1 MLPIKKVILFK
12 HGVGYFE
19 REGVVHG
26 DAAIDLYF
34 RTAEMNDVL
43 KSLTVLDLTGGLIA
57 SISYESTLSLEEQLK
72 DLAIRLPNKNTLT
85 ELLSQI
91 QGAQIAVEIGQKTVQ
106 GIVLGIETIQRQTQ
120 ETVVEQIYIS
130 LLVEG
135 ATLQSFDLLE
145 AKQITL
151 LDENLKKDLRHLL
164 NVLITTKKKDLKKLT
179 VFSKGEGERTINL
192 SYIVA
197 APLWKTSYRLLLNDK
212 SSLIQGWALVDNTQD
227 EDWENVAL
235 SLVAGL
241 PVSFSHDL
249 YSPRYQPRPVVKVK
263 NELAYAPPKLE
274 KAVYDFPAEEYLSLA
289 DNSDLSLEE
298 ETIGS
303 IDMVDD
309 SMDDSM
315 ASLGNR
321 ASSKLSAL
329 ERSVPIQTRT
339 VEVSDLFHYEI
350 ENPVTVLRQ
359 QSALV
364 PILQAPF
371 NSKRV
376 VIYNAEVRANNPLSA
391 ILFKNTTGLTLESGP
406 MTVFDNGIYV
416 GEAMLNLLKPNEEQL
431 IPFSVEL
438 GCLVS
443 IDPQSDKQNVHQVRI
458 MHGILYLYH
467 YELEYKT
474 YLINNNTERPLDFYL
489 EHRFNQQWE
498 LIDTPEP
505 VERTE
510 HFYRFRFDVPS
521 HKTKLFTVTEC
532 IEHQTTYALAN
543 TSREN
548 LQLWLEKK
556 YIDKKTLRALEGI
569 VQLTEQITQIRQE
582 IKVKESHIQAV
593 FKNQERLRHN
603 LQALGNTEDERSLRE
618 RYISQ
623 LNQEEDNLAQYQA
636 DIETLIT
643 QKGLAENNL
652 HLQIKGIDFK
662 AKL

>member
-26 DAAIDLYF
+26 DAAIDLQF

-57 SISYESTLSLEEQLK
+57 SISYESTLSLKDQLK

-91 QGAQIAVEIGQKTVQ
+91 QGAQIAVDIGQKTVQ
-106 GIVLGIETIQRQTQ
+106 GIVIGIETIQRQTQ
-120 ETVVEQIYIS
+120 ETLVEQIYIS

-135 ATLQSFDLLE
+135 ASLQSFDLLE

-151 LDENLKKDLRHLL
+151 LDGNLKKDLQHLL
-164 NVLITTKKKDLKKLT
+164 KVLITTKKKDLKKLT

-241 PVSFSHDL
+241 PVSFTHDL
-249 YSPRYQPRPVVKVK
+249 YSPRYQPRPVVEVN
-263 NELAYAPPKLE
+263 NELAYAPPKQEQALRGANLSE
-274 KAVYDFPAEEYLSLA
+274 VNFVGDADTRLAAEEQQASILDSFA
-289 DNSDLSLEE
+289 SAFDNS
-298 ETIGS
+298 
-303 IDMVDD
+303 
-309 SMDDSM
+309 
-315 ASLGNR
+315 R
-321 ASSKLSAL
+321 SKISAA
-329 ERSVPIQTRT
+329 ERSVPIQTHT
-339 VEVSDLFHYEI
+339 VEVGDLFHYEI
-350 ENPVTVLRQ
+350 ANPVTVLRQ

-371 NSKRV
+371 NSNRV

-406 MTVFDNGIYV
+406 MTVFENGIYV

-458 MHGILYLYH
+458 MHGIMYLYH

-489 EHRFNQQWE
+489 EHRFNRQWE

-521 HKTKLFTVTEC
+521 HKTKSFTVTEC
-532 IEHQTTYALAN
+532 IEHQTTYALTN

-556 YIDKKTLRALEGI
+556 YLDKKTLRALEGI
-569 VQLTEQITQIRQE
+569 VLLTEQITQIQQE
-582 IKVKESHIQAV
+582 IKVKETHIQAV

-623 LNQEEDNLAQYQA
+623 LNQEEDNLAQYQT

>member
-106 GIVLGIETIQRQTQ
+106 GIVIGIETIQRQTQ

-151 LDENLKKDLRHLL
+151 LDEDLKKDLQHLL
-164 NVLITTKKKDLKKLT
+164 NVLMTTKKKDLKKLT

-274 KAVYDFPAEEYLSLA
+274 KAVYDFPAKEGLLLEA
-289 DNSDLSLEE
+289 FDLPLEE
-298 ETIGS
+298 EEIIGS
-303 IDMVDD
+303 IMND
-309 SMDDSM
+309 SL
-315 ASLGNR
+315 ASVGNR
-321 ASSKLSAL
+321 ANSKLSAA

-350 ENPVTVLRQ
+350 EHPVTVLRQ

-376 VIYNAEVRANNPLSA
+376 VIYNAEIRANNPLSA
-391 ILFKNTTGLTLESGP
+391 ILFKNTTSLTLESGP

-532 IEHQTTYALAN
+532 IEHQTTYALTN

-582 IKVKESHIQAV
+582 IKLKESHIQAV

-623 LNQEEDNLAQYQA
+623 LNQEEDNLAQYQV

-643 QKGLAENNL
+643 QQGLAENNL
-652 HLQIKGIDFK
+652 HLQIKGIDYK

>member
-34 RTAEMNDVL
+34 RTTEMNDVL

-91 QGAQIAVEIGQKTVQ
+91 QGAQIAVDIGQKTVQ
-106 GIVLGIETIQRQTQ
+106 GIVIGIETIQRQTQ

-145 AKQITL
+145 AKQIKL
-151 LDENLKKDLRHLL
+151 LDEDLKKDLQHLL
-164 NVLITTKKKDLKKLT
+164 NVLMTTKKKDLKKLT

-274 KAVYDFPAEEYLSLA
+274 KAVYDFTAKEGLLLEA
-289 DNSDLSLEE
+289 FDLPLEE
-298 ETIGS
+298 EEIIGS
-303 IDMVDD
+303 ITND
-309 SMDDSM
+309 SLISI
-315 ASLGNR
+315 SNL
-321 ASSKLSAL
+321 ASSKLSAA
-329 ERSVPIQTRT
+329 ERSIPIQTRT

-391 ILFKNTTGLTLESGP
+391 ILFKNTTSLTLESGP

-521 HKTKLFTVTEC
+521 NKTKLFTVTEC

-652 HLQIKGIDFK
+652 NLQIKGIDYK
-662 AKL
+662 AKF

>member
-1 MLPIKKVILFK
+1 MLPIKAVILFK

-19 REGVVHG
+19 REGIVHG
-26 DAAIDLYF
+26 DATIDLYF
-34 RTAEMNDVL
+34 RTTEMNDVL
-43 KSLTVLDLTGGLIA
+43 KSLTVLDLAGGSIA
-57 SISYESTLSLEEQLK
+57 SMSYESTLSLEDQLK

-85 ELLSQI
+85 ALLSQI
-91 QGAQIAVEIGQKTVQ
+91 QGAPIAVDIGQKTIQ
-106 GIVLGIETIQRQTQ
+106 GLVTGIETVQRQIQ

-135 ATLQSFDLLE
+135 TNLQSFDLLE

-151 LDENLKKDLRHLL
+151 LDENLKKDLQHLL
-164 NVLITTKKKDLKKLT
+164 NVLMTTKKKDLKKLT
-179 VFSKGEGERTINL
+179 IFLKGEGDRTINL

-241 PVSFSHDL
+241 PISFIHDL

-274 KAVYDFPAEEYLSLA
+274 KALGDSSAEEELSLA
-289 DNSDLSLEE
+289 DLADDELSLSVEE
-298 ETIGS
+298 KSGISTMNNS
-303 IDMVDD
+303 L
-309 SMDDSM
+309 
-315 ASLGNR
+315 ASFGKLAN
-321 ASSKLSAL
+321 SKFSAA
-329 ERSVPIQTRT
+329 ERSVAIQTRT
-339 VEVSDLFHYEI
+339 VEVGDLFHYEI
-350 ENPVTVLRQ
+350 ANPVTVLRQ

-371 NSKRV
+371 NSNRV
-376 VIYNAEVRANNPLSA
+376 VIYNPEVRANNPLSA
-391 ILFKNTTGLTLESGP
+391 ILFKNTTGLTLASGP
-406 MTVFDNGIYV
+406 MTVFEKGTYV
-416 GEAMLNLLKPNEEQL
+416 GEAMLDLLKPNEEQL

-438 GCLVS
+438 GCWVS
-443 IDPQSDKQNVHQVRI
+443 IDPQSDKQDVHQVRI
-458 MHGILYLYH
+458 MHGSLYLYH

-474 YLINNNTERPLDFYL
+474 YLINNNTEHALNFYL

-505 VERTE
+505 IERTE

-521 HKTKLFTVTEC
+521 NKTKSFTVTEC
-532 IEHQTTYALAN
+532 IEHETTYALAN
-543 TSREN
+543 TSRKN
-548 LQLWLEKK
+548 LQVWLEKK

-569 VQLTEQITQIRQE
+569 VQLTEQITQIQHQIRAQE
-582 IKVKESHIQAV
+582 TAIQAI

-603 LQALGNTEDERSLRE
+603 LQTLGNTEEERSLRE
-618 RYISQ
+618 RYITQ
-623 LNQEEDNLAQYQA
+623 LNHEEDQLAQYQA
-636 DIETLIT
+636 DIETLTT
-643 QKGLAENNL
+643 QKNAAANNL
-652 HLQIKGIDFK
+652 HLQIKGIDYK

>member
-1 MLPIKKVILFK
+1 MLPIKAVILFK

-26 DAAIDLYF
+26 DAAINLYF
-34 RTAEMNDVL
+34 RTTEMNDVL
-43 KSLTVLDLTGGLIA
+43 KSLTVLDLAGGSIA
-57 SISYESTLSLEEQLK
+57 SMSYESTLSLEDQLK

-85 ELLSQI
+85 ALLSQI
-91 QGAQIAVEIGQKTVQ
+91 QGAQIAVDIGQKTIQ
-106 GIVLGIETIQRQTQ
+106 GLVTGIETVQRQIQ

-135 ATLQSFDLLE
+135 TNLQSFDLLE

-151 LDENLKKDLRHLL
+151 LDENLKKDLQHLL
-164 NVLITTKKKDLKKLT
+164 NVLMTTKKKDLKKLT
-179 VFSKGEGERTINL
+179 IFLKGEGDRTINL

-227 EDWENVAL
+227 EDWKNVAL

-241 PVSFSHDL
+241 PISFIHDL

-274 KAVYDFPAEEYLSLA
+274 KAIGDSLAEEE
-289 DNSDLSLEE
+289 DLSLGDDFDLSLPVEE
-298 ETIGS
+298 KSGISATNNN
-303 IDMVDD
+303 
-309 SMDDSM
+309 
-315 ASLGNR
+315 SLVSFGKL
-321 ASSKLSAL
+321 ASSKLSAA
-329 ERSVPIQTRT
+329 ERSVAIQTRT
-339 VEVSDLFHYEI
+339 IEVGDLFHYEI

-371 NSKRV
+371 NSNRV
-376 VIYNAEVRANNPLSA
+376 VIYNPEVRANNPLSA

-406 MTVFDNGIYV
+406 MTVFEKGTYV
-416 GEAMLNLLKPNEEQL
+416 GEAMLDLLKPNEEQL

-438 GCLVS
+438 GCWVS

-458 MHGILYLYH
+458 MHGSLYLYH

-474 YLINNNTERPLDFYL
+474 YLINNNTEHPLNFYL
-489 EHRFNQQWE
+489 EHRFNRQWE

-505 VERTE
+505 IERTE

-521 HKTKLFTVTEC
+521 NKTKSFTVTEC
-532 IEHQTTYALAN
+532 IEHETTYALAN
-543 TSREN
+543 TSRKN
-548 LQLWLEKK
+548 LQVWLEKK

-569 VQLTEQITQIRQE
+569 VQLTEQITQIQHQIRAQE
-582 IKVKESHIQAV
+582 TAIQV
-593 FKNQERLRHN
+593 IFKNQERLRHN
-603 LQALGNTEDERSLRE
+603 LHALGNTEEERSLRE
-618 RYISQ
+618 RYITQ
-623 LNQEEDNLAQYQA
+623 LNHEEDQLAQYQA
-636 DIETLIT
+636 DIETLTT
-643 QKGLAENNL
+643 QKNTAANNL
-652 HLQIKGIDFK
+652 HLQIKGIDYK